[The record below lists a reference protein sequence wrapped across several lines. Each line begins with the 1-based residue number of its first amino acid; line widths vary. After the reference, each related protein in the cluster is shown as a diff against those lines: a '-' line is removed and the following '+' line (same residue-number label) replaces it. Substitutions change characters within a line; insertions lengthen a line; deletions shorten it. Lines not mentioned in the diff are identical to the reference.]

1 MAPHRMN
8 HDFQAHVTSQ
18 AFVLSLSRPMIDLLE
33 RIAKAKRVGTD
44 EWCAYLSPFY
54 ALRRRGLIDLKDGNA
69 RVTVEGELVLELCRR
84 AGLASVTRLKA
95 AA

>member
-1 MAPHRMN
+1 LN

-33 RIAKAKRVGTD
+33 RIAKHPRGTD
-44 EWCAYLSPFY
+44 EWCAYLNPFY
-54 ALRRRGLIDLKDGNA
+54 ALRRRGLIDVKDGKA
-69 RVTVEGELVLELCRR
+69 RITHEGGLVLELCAC
-84 AGLASVTRLKA
+84 AGLAGRQKLKA